1 MKSLNKTRLSGVG
14 QRIQTVS
21 EDGTVMNSSITNPL
35 DCTNLTVRAISE
47 NNDLR
52 QNANDLIQS
61 LGADVA
67 SNVQVIAV
75 TRLRSRFN
83 NRPDLL
89 KISFWNREEKILVLW
104 NKTKLKDN
112 EELKKVFIKSSKSS
126 GTTHWKDYAIHIE
139 NPTASWFTTHWRQRY
154 N

>member
-89 KISFWNREEKILVLW
+89 KISF
-104 NKTKLKDN
+104 
-112 EELKKVFIKSSKSS
+112 
-126 GTTHWKDYAIHIE
+126 
-139 NPTASWFTTHWRQRY
+139 
-154 N
+154 